1 MSGATLDISEARKQF
16 NSLDQQLASDHVIC
30 ITRHGKEA
38 FAIVDM
44 EYLRTILETIDILSD
59 PETCRMLQESLDD
72 IREGRLID
80 HDDVLEELG

>member
-16 NSLDQQLASDHVIC
+16 NSLDQQLASDRVIC